1 MATAFAEFLII
12 SGRCIPYFVAQ
23 LLALNEHTSEKHS
36 FGCVPTDIQLLERG
50 ALRMLVIV
58 DEIDAWWVFKTKL
71 LRKYSAKR
79 HGGTVLW
86 SCTIPAMSH
95 ETTFER
101 ILHLA
106 AFITTLANHLA
117 LGCTGRKW
125 WRRSIPRRITEV
137 NQIIKNP
144 RRLTG
149 WITPLTMD
157 ERTNMLEYT
166 EQLKAGL
173 LSMFPNPPV
182 HSHSG
187 PPPMQETC
195 DGRATEFSVCV
206 PGRIRYLQ
214 STNIVTNLDDQANLW
229 RVAYLGGWQSFSPP
243 DPVWLT
249 GSSPVDAVHW

>member
-1 MATAFAEFLII
+1 MATAFAEILII

-79 HGGTVLW
+79 HGGHVLW

-117 LGCTGRKW
+117 LGCTDRKW
-125 WRRSIPRRITEV
+125 WRRSIPRRIAEV

-187 PPPMQETC
+187 PPPIQETC
-195 DGRATEFSVCV
+195 DATEFSVCV

-214 STNIVTNLDDQANLW
+214 SSNIVTNLEDQANLW

-249 GSSPVDAVHW
+249 GSSPVEAVHW